1 MTVLLLVVPNTVDFR
16 FYFLRVE
23 HNKNIPTLPC
33 FPPLGSDIRSESRIV
48 APDILTITFI
58 FHHSRV
64 RRAPVPL
71 NVFFLI
77 FSVGKISFN
86 CQQAAVIRY
95 KQKHYK
101 LTDCKT
107 YKFLLLFKVGTCVLM
122 IFSYM

>member
-1 MTVLLLVVPNTVDFR
+1 
-16 FYFLRVE
+16 LRVE
-23 HNKNIPTLPC
+23 HKNIPTLPC
-33 FPPLGSDIRSESRIV
+33 FRPLGSDIRSESQIV

-58 FHHSRV
+58 FHHSQV
-64 RRAPVPL
+64 RRAPFPL

-77 FSVGKISFN
+77 FSVDKISIN

-95 KQKHYK
+95 KQKHHK

-107 YKFLLLFKVGTCVLM
+107 YKFLLLFKVETCVLM